1 MKEKIQRHFSLTDKG
16 TTNIFKAA
24 RVSFCKYLT
33 FMLPPMLVFT
43 FLRDFTNNQLNS
55 LYFYL
60 GVLVAL
66 ALFMYLVVAREYKLT
81 YDVTYEESTNLRVE
95 LARKIKD
102 LPLSYF
108 STQLRDRKS
117 VV

>member
-55 LYFYL
+55 FYFYL
-60 GVLVAL
+60 GVLGGQSPRYDFNSKPQVS
-66 ALFMYLVVAREYKLT
+66 YLRFFICQRSSEIVIVRFQTTFCVHYT
-81 YDVTYEESTNLRVE
+81 MFV
-95 LARKIKD
+95 
-102 LPLSYF
+102 
-108 STQLRDRKS
+108 
-117 VV
+117 